1 MVMVSVKITVLESML
16 RDSKNHDKPWSWF
29 LMAQLRFE
37 LGTSKILFEIL
48 IKIILLSFHVVFFVY
63 FIGFMKLLWISSRN
77 SWISCGTG

>member
-1 MVMVSVKITVLESML
+1 MVMVSVKITVLKSML
-16 RDSKNHDKPWSWF
+16 RDSKITIKPWSWF

-37 LGTSKILFEIL
+37 VGTSKIWFEIL
-48 IKIILLSFHVVFFVY
+48 IKILLFSSDVVFFVY

>member
-1 MVMVSVKITVLESML
+1 MVSLKIAVLESML
-16 RDSKNHDKPWSWF
+16 RDSKNHDKRWSWF

-37 LGTSKILFEIL
+37 VGTFKIWFEIL
-48 IKIILLSFHVVFFVY
+48 IKIILFSFHIVLFVC